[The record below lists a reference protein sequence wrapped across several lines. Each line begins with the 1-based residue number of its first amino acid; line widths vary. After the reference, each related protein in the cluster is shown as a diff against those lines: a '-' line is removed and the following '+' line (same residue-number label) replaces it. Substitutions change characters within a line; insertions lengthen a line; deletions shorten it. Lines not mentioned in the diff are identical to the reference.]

1 MNQKILQIG
10 KKITPSFAL
19 PFVRKCLQKWKNIL
33 ERKQL
38 KEIQTYYTLHK
49 PDEET
54 KEILEYLPVC
64 GLRPFPY
71 EWAEMDKADS
81 IEVYFD
87 EERGLHYVLLEGK
100 RLYYPA
106 DMEEDTIRH
115 SYYFVQMVEQNRQ
128 SPHRYLTPEFDVSED
143 DIVADCGVAEGN
155 FSLSVVEKV
164 KRLYLFEPEER
175 WMKPLEATFA
185 PWAEKV
191 TIVQTYLSD
200 SVDNGENSSDTID
213 NYFSNKDLPTFVK
226 LDVEGYEE
234 KVLSGAKNSMTSGA
248 IQKVVTCVYHY
259 ADDELKLGDLLR
271 SYGYMTKPSSGYMIF
286 SLYDSLQP
294 PYFRRGVLR
303 CVKK

>member
-100 RLYYPA
+100 RLYYGGG
-106 DMEEDTIRH
+106 
-115 SYYFVQMVEQNRQ
+115 
-128 SPHRYLTPEFDVSED
+128 
-143 DIVADCGVAEGN
+143 C
-155 FSLSVVEKV
+155 
-164 KRLYLFEPEER
+164 
-175 WMKPLEATFA
+175 
-185 PWAEKV
+185 
-191 TIVQTYLSD
+191 
-200 SVDNGENSSDTID
+200 NSSQLLFCTNGRAKQAVAPPVPDT
-213 NYFSNKDLPTFVK
+213 
-226 LDVEGYEE
+226 
-234 KVLSGAKNSMTSGA
+234 
-248 IQKVVTCVYHY
+248 
-259 ADDELKLGDLLR
+259 
-271 SYGYMTKPSSGYMIF
+271 
-286 SLYDSLQP
+286 
-294 PYFRRGVLR
+294 
-303 CVKK
+303 